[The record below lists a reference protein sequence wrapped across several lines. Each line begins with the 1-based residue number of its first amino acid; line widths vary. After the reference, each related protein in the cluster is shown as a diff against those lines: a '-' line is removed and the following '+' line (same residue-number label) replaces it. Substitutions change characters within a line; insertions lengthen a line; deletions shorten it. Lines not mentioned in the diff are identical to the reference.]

1 MAYWDSE
8 NQKIVRFPDRLAE
21 NYPGWE
27 EIDCGCCAG
36 IQWGGEYP
44 RECINCEGNGMLFR
58 HIKSG
63 ALALYPGG
71 PFKGKD
77 PKE

>member
-8 NQKIVRFPDRLAE
+8 QQKIVHFPPVQSID
-21 NYPGWE
+21 YPKWE

-36 IQWGGEYP
+36 IAWGGNYP
-44 RECINCEGNGMLFR
+44 NTCNYCEGTGRLFC

-63 ALALYPGG
+63 VLALYPGG

-77 PKE
+77 PK